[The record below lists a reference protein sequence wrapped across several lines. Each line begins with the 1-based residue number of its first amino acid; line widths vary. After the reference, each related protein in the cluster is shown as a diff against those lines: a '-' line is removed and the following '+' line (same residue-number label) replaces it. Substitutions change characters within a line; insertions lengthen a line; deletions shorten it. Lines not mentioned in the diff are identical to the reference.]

1 MVVVSGR
8 PIWESLR
15 GRVLSLYRS
24 HMFFFFFLPEVENT
38 PVTWWILLNFVDFC
52 GLKAETKLFPPVT
65 LKEFT
70 EQGAA
75 FRWIHN
81 KELLTLFLYL

>member
-24 HMFFFFFLPEVENT
+24 HMFFFLLPEVENS

-52 GLKAETKLFPPVT
+52 GLKAETKMFPPVT

-75 FRWIHN
+75 FRWIQN